1 MRIKIQDGPKE
12 FLAHHV
18 LCAEIDAVSVSD
30 TSKINCPK
38 ITGHGTSSYQTSSP
52 TSSNISVRDRGSPS
66 IWSMQSGIRRGMLDP
81 MLRRLRITIAQR
93 MELMQNEIIEFKNKL
108 MLLERTGK
116 KEKNKL
122 NAEIEGLEI
131 CIREIKE
138 TKDRFENDIIIG
150 GVDRITGKIPA
161 ETVIKFIKNS
171 LKSMEKTIE
180 RIRLKNTVIKSQIIK
195 ANKQLIQRE
204 QLGEDLRPVDFYQ
217 LRIQRDEYRKRIR
230 QCAVYILQIKKVIG
244 HYNTALTKHK
254 RKLGHLTN
262 EFNSIVTEINSN
274 KLQAKDLEL
283 KCLMNKTEIKFAE
296 KQVELL
302 KTLMDDYE
310 VPTILDLVKLKKE
323 LRTLEKTFTNLKR
336 YVNVEEII

>member
-1 MRIKIQDGPKE
+1 
-12 FLAHHV
+12 
-18 LCAEIDAVSVSD
+18 
-30 TSKINCPK
+30 
-38 ITGHGTSSYQTSSP
+38 
-52 TSSNISVRDRGSPS
+52 
-66 IWSMQSGIRRGMLDP
+66 
-81 MLRRLRITIAQR
+81 
-93 MELMQNEIIEFKNKL
+93 
-108 MLLERTGK
+108 
-116 KEKNKL
+116 
-122 NAEIEGLEI
+122 
-131 CIREIKE
+131 
-138 TKDRFENDIIIG
+138 
-150 GVDRITGKIPA
+150 
-161 ETVIKFIKNS
+161 
-171 LKSMEKTIE
+171 MEKTIE

-217 LRIQRDEYRKRIR
+217 LKIQRDEYRKRIR